1 MVDNTKGS
9 LFMVIAMAAFAIE
22 DMFVKAAATS
32 VPIGLILVLFGCG
45 GTAIFVLLARQ
56 RGEQVFHPAILC
68 RAIFLRVLCEIT
80 GRLTYALAITLT
92 ALSSASAILQAT
104 PLMAM
109 IGAGLFFG
117 EKINL
122 RRWVAVFAGFI
133 GVLMIIRP
141 GLDGFEVASLF
152 AVVAT
157 IGFAGRDLAT
167 RAAPSVLSNMQLG
180 IYGFFIL
187 IPTGLGM
194 LIYNEQTLALNTIA
208 SLQIVGATVFGVGAY
223 NALTIA
229 MRTGDVSVVSPFRY
243 TRLLFALII
252 GVFVFSEQLDIMT
265 ILGSLLIVSSGVYTL
280 MHSRKQKK
288 AVPKGKLRRLV

>member
-1 MVDNTKGS
+1 
-9 LFMVIAMAAFAIE
+9 MVIAMAAFAIE
-22 DMFVKAAATS
+22 DMFVKAAASTVS
-32 VPIGLILVLFGCG
+32 IGLILILFGLG
-45 GTAIFVLLARQ
+45 GTTIFVVLTLR
-56 RGEQVFHPAILC
+56 RGEKIFHPAILS
-68 RAIFLRVLCEIT
+68 RAILLRVLCEIT

-122 RRWVAVFAGFI
+122 RRWIAVLVGFI

-141 GLDGFEVASLF
+141 GLAGFEAASLF

-180 IYGFFIL
+180 VYGFFIL
-187 IPTGLGM
+187 IPTGAGM
-194 LIYNEQTLALNTIA
+194 VIYNGQPLVLNMMA
-208 SLQIVGATVFGVGAY
+208 SLQILGAILFGVAAY

-252 GVFVFSEQLDIMT
+252 GIFVFSEQLDLAT
-265 ILGSLLIVSSGVYTL
+265 IFGSLLIVLSGVYTL
-280 MHSRKQKK
+280 MHSRKQKRNNLK
-288 AVPKGKLRRLV
+288 YV

>member
-1 MVDNTKGS
+1 MLDNTKGS
-9 LFMVIAMAAFAIE
+9 VFMVIAMAAFAIE
-22 DMFVKAAATS
+22 DMLVKAAASS
-32 VPIGLILVLFGCG
+32 VPIGLILVLFGLG
-45 GTAIFVLLARQ
+45 GTAIFILLTLR
-56 RGEQVFHPAILC
+56 RGETIFHPAILS
-68 RAIFLRVLCEIT
+68 RAILLRALCEVT

-109 IGAGLFFG
+109 IGAGVFFG

-122 RRWVAVFAGFI
+122 RRWIAVLVGFI

-141 GLDGFEVASLF
+141 GLAGFEAASLF

-180 IYGFFIL
+180 VYGFFIL
-187 IPTGLGM
+187 IPTGVGM
-194 LIYNEQTLALNTIA
+194 LIYNDQPLVLNTVA
-208 SLQIVGATVFGVGAY
+208 SIQIFGAIIFGVAAY

-252 GVFVFSEQLDIMT
+252 GVFIFSEQLDLAT
-265 ILGSLLIVSSGVYTL
+265 ILGSLLIVLSGVYTL
-280 MHSRKQKK
+280 MHSRKKRVMARAFK
-288 AVPKGKLRRLV
+288 